1 MLVLRKFLNYAFF
14 KLLRTLTTCNLQRH
28 EIRQPSD
35 GDEDLPLNYGP
46 CYLQTFN
53 FPFAVVENTPLHNL
67 VITTPVKTY
76 LSLIFWYSITFVKN
90 TQMSRTRFKMLWM
103 VCVIR
108 CPESS
113 PWDPCSHLLLQN
125 QLQWMQVKRVFSNG
139 WTRNLLVRFYTLH
152 LAPTWSLGGRR
163 WRSSPLVSRQ
173 ASNTSYSQH
182 ALATIIQLLHQ
193 THSPTASLQ
202 VLQIHPLF
210 FGNGYARRRSI
221 IFEACK

>member
-46 CYLQTFN
+46 CYLQTC
-53 FPFAVVENTPLHNL
+53 
-67 VITTPVKTY
+67 
-76 LSLIFWYSITFVKN
+76 YSITFVKN

-152 LAPTWSLGGRR
+152 LAPTRSLGGRR
-163 WRSSPLVSRQ
+163 WRSLPLVSRQ

-210 FGNGYARRRSI
+210 FGNGYARSQSI